1 MWSPHTSTFPPTS
14 LLCTNALSQKAFFL
28 TVCELPE
35 IRTLKPQSQ
44 KDVFKGNTISSSQ
57 AEILMTRILSIK
69 FKVHIRK
76 SPFLEGTL
84 RKIPEVHLI
93 RLELAVKGFFVFC
106 LFFFFWRRKWQPTP
120 VFMPGK
126 SHGTRSLV
134 GYSPWGRKE
143 SDMTERLLCVCV
155 CVKVFN

>member
-14 LLCTNALSQKAFFL
+14 FLCTNALSQKAFFL

-93 RLELAVKGFFVFC
+93 RLELAVKV
-106 LFFFFWRRKWQPTP
+106 FFFFEGEKETGGLQSMGSQR
-120 VFMPGK
+120 
-126 SHGTRSLV
+126 V
-134 GYSPWGRKE
+134 GH
-143 SDMTERLLCVCV
+143 D
-155 CVKVFN
+155 

>member
-14 LLCTNALSQKAFFL
+14 FLCTNALSQKAFFL

-106 LFFFFWRRKWQPTP
+106 FFFFGEGNGNPLQYSCLENPMDRGAWWAT
-120 VFMPGK
+120 VHGVAK
-126 SHGTRSLV
+126 SRT
-134 GYSPWGRKE
+134 
-143 SDMTERLLCVCV
+143 
-155 CVKVFN
+155 

>member
-14 LLCTNALSQKAFFL
+14 FLCTNALSQKAFFL

-106 LFFFFWRRKWQPTP
+106 LFFFLEKEMATHSSIHAWKIPWTEE
-120 VFMPGK
+120 PGGLQ
-126 SHGTRSLV
+126 SMGSQRV
-134 GYSPWGRKE
+134 GH
-143 SDMTERLLCVCV
+143 D
-155 CVKVFN
+155 